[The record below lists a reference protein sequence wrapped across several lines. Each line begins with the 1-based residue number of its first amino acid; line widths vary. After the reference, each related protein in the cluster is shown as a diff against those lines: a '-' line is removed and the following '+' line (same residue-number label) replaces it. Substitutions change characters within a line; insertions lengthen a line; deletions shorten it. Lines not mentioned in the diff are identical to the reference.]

1 MTDPNDV
8 PGPKNNDNDSA
19 FSKVKE
25 IEVSTS
31 FVAPGGTHMETLQ
44 PPFNKHESDL
54 RGTRAVFRLL
64 SSGNYCPIY
73 IFI

>member
-8 PGPKNNDNDSA
+8 PRPKNNDNDSA

-44 PPFNKHESDL
+44 PPFNK
-54 RGTRAVFRLL
+54 TRK
-64 SSGNYCPIY
+64 
-73 IFI
+73 